1 MILDGKNMIFG
12 RFSVEIARKLMN
24 NEEISVIN
32 AEKIIIL
39 GDPQRTFEKYL
50 ELRQKGDVFK
60 GPFFPKRPDDIF
72 KRTVKGMLPKNRMG
86 RKYLK
91 NLKVYIGTPDGM
103 KGEKLEQK
111 PIKTNFISLGEL
123 SKKLGWSQ

>member
-72 KRTVKGMLPKNRMG
+72 KRTVKGMLPKNRMD